1 MTKRTYDAEEVSMR
15 ECIFGAYCWLDALT
29 TDLNKLLRTLNT
41 LKHCDDNGK
50 LKEQIDTVLAAST
63 EAYEQCKVMLKAVGI
78 MSRSLREGK
87 E

>member
-1 MTKRTYDAEEVSMR
+1 MTKKMYDAEEVSMR

-29 TDLNKLLRTLNT
+29 TDLNKLLSNLNM
-41 LKHCDDNGK
+41 LKRCDDNGK
-50 LKEQIDTVLAAST
+50 LKEQIGTVQAAST
-63 EAYEQCKVMLKAVGI
+63 KAYEQCKVMLKAVGS